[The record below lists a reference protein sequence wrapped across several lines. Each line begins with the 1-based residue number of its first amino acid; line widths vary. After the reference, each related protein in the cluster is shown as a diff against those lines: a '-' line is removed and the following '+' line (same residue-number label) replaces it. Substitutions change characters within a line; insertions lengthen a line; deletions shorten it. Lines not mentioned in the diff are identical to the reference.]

1 MQAYQY
7 RPTLPFDREFC
18 KAEWDKIVVDAKKFN
33 DRVLKDLTI
42 LAKQEFDIDKR
53 RARVEQSIK
62 TEIAE
67 MKKPYAEQLASVTA
81 QIKKIR
87 DNEVRITKNEKV
99 AKARLAK
106 LLEEKEDMEVQLET
120 EESSLKEMDD
130 ANRYDVDETYLLN
143 FLEDQQSLQ
152 RKELPNYKMRK
163 RSLNSCKQS

>member
-1 MQAYQY
+1 M
-7 RPTLPFDREFC
+7 
-18 KAEWDKIVVDAKKFN
+18 DAKKFN

-130 ANRYDVDETYLLN
+130 ANRYDVDETYLLT
-143 FLEDQQSLQ
+143 FFREPAESAEERFAKLQ
-152 RKELPNYKMRK
+152 DAEKEL
-163 RSLNSCKQS
+163 KQLQAELKKKNVEIKKVG